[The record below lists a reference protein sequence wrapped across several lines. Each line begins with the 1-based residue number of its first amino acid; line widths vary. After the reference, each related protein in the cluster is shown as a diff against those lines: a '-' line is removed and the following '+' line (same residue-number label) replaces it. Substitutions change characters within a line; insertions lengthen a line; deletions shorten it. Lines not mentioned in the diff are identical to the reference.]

1 MFSRLPFK
9 EKRVFMSKEQKST
22 HGATN
27 CDFCFYYHED
37 EETGLSVCNMA
48 LDEDEM
54 LYFMKGKF
62 QNCPYFKLYDEYSI
76 VKKQM

>member
-1 MFSRLPFK
+1 MK
-9 EKRVFMSKEQKST
+9 GKNMSKHPEMPPKP
-22 HGATN
+22 TN
-27 CDFCFYYHED
+27 CDFCFYYRED
-37 EETGLSVCNMA
+37 EDTGFAMCSLS

-54 LYFMKGKF
+54 LYHLKGQF

>member
-1 MFSRLPFK
+1 
-9 EKRVFMSKEQKST
+9 MSKEPQSKQP
-22 HGATN
+22 ATN
-27 CDFCFYYHED
+27 CDFCFYYRED
-37 EETGLSVCNMA
+37 EDTGISMCSMA

-54 LYFMKGKF
+54 LYYLKGKF

>member
-1 MFSRLPFK
+1 MR
-9 EKRVFMSKEQKST
+9 KEQNKQPQ
-22 HGATN
+22 ATN

-37 EETGLSVCNMA
+37 EDTGLSVCHMA

-62 QNCPYFKLYDEYSI
+62 QNCPYFRQYDEYSV